1 MRARKEG
8 WTRARGAREDTER
21 SSQGSSEISA
31 AHNWN
36 QDNFKDIVLKLFPF
50 LGSLEVWLSSLR
62 LLVLKY
68 VVKRAGYRIGKDPQR
83 RPDKFQDTSQTG
95 SFQGQQVTVT
105 LSVYAEGL
113 NVRERQ
119 WPGQQT
125 NVWLLSRESKVRAL
139 HLYSR
144 SQSFPP
150 TPSHTRDWAAQALME
165 KLVYPPF
172 YTEGRRRQVSPL
184 ELNSHSG
191 APSTAVA
198 SHQASDEGA
207 GSSLS

>member
-1 MRARKEG
+1 MNKSQRGKEDSE
-8 WTRARGAREDTER
+8 RG
-21 SSQGSSEISA
+21 SQGSSEISA
-31 AHNWN
+31 AHNWP

-68 VVKRAGYRIGKDPQR
+68 VVKRAGYRIGKDPQC

-105 LSVYAEGL
+105 LSVYAEGV

-125 NVWLLSRESKVRAL
+125 NV
-139 HLYSR
+139 
-144 SQSFPP
+144 
-150 TPSHTRDWAAQALME
+150 
-165 KLVYPPF
+165 
-172 YTEGRRRQVSPL
+172 
-184 ELNSHSG
+184 
-191 APSTAVA
+191 
-198 SHQASDEGA
+198 
-207 GSSLS
+207 